1 MRYKLF
7 RLALMLPLLLLIACG
22 TPQER
27 CISTATRD
35 LRILNGLIEDSRA
48 NLSRGFA
55 YEEYTV
61 RRSRWVHC
69 DGPLVVDSEG
79 RLVSGHPHMCLD
91 DYTDTVR
98 RPVAINL
105 ADERRKLDSMLV
117 KQRELSRVAA
127 AQIESCKARFPQ

>member
-1 MRYKLF
+1 MTYPLS
-7 RLALMLPLLLLIACG
+7 RLLLTLPLLLIACG

-35 LRILNGLIEDSRA
+35 LRTLNGLIEESQA
-48 NLSRGFA
+48 NLARGFA

-61 RRSRWVHC
+61 NRSRWVHC
-69 DGPLVVDSEG
+69 QGAPVVDSDGDLRPG
-79 RLVSGHPHMCLD
+79 RTYMCLD

-105 ADERRKLDSMLV
+105 ADERRKLDGMLV
-117 KQRELSRVAA
+117 KQRELNRVAA
-127 AQIESCKARFPQ
+127 AQIQGCKAQFPE

>member
-1 MRYKLF
+1 MTLF
-7 RLALMLPLLLLIACG
+7 RLVLILPLLLAACG

-35 LRILNGLIEDSRA
+35 LRTLNGLIEESQA
-48 NLSRGFA
+48 NLARGFA

-69 DGPLVVDSEG
+69 QSAPVRDSEG
-79 RLVSGHPHMCLD
+79 NLQSGGTYMCLD

-98 RPVAINL
+98 RPISIDLGA
-105 ADERRKLDSMLV
+105 ERRKLEGMLE
-117 KQRELSRVAA
+117 KKRELTRVAA
-127 AQIESCKARFPQ
+127 AQIEGCKAQFPE

>member
-1 MRYKLF
+1 MTYPLS
-7 RLALMLPLLLLIACG
+7 RLVLTLPLLLLACG

-35 LRILNGLIEDSRA
+35 LRTLNGLIEETQA
-48 NLSRGFA
+48 NVARGFA

-69 DGPLVVDSEG
+69 QSAPERDSNGNLRPG
-79 RLVSGHPHMCLD
+79 RTYMCLD

-98 RPVAINL
+98 RPVSIDL
-105 ADERRKLDSMLV
+105 AAERRKLEGMLE
-117 KQRELSRVAA
+117 KKRELNRVAA
-127 AQIESCKARFPQ
+127 AQIESCKAQFPE